1 MNVYAATQAFGSEL
15 RVHLIHYYAENP
27 GRQVDAMRA
36 LGVERAV
43 VSLNVRA
50 LLETGVLVRGPER
63 IYQVNPDRFRE
74 LIRALEEFGPRDVAE
89 RDGGCGD
96 RPSRP
101 PSGREPAG

>member
-1 MNVYAATQAFGSEL
+1 MSVLAATQAFGSEL

-43 VSLNVRA
+43 ISLNVRA

-63 IYQVNPDRFRE
+63 IYQVDSDRFRE
-74 LIRALEEFGPRDVAE
+74 LIHALEEFGPRDTVGDD
-89 RDGGCGD
+89 DG
-96 RPSRP
+96 
-101 PSGREPAG
+101 